1 MLGQTENVIPMMMM
15 MMRRL
20 NGLAS
25 NGENINI
32 ISTSFS
38 DKYDDVNNFK
48 KLGHVM
54 MDVSIQAQETVIEMN
69 NAETKNH
76 HQHNKANSCL

>member
-1 MLGQTENVIPMMMM
+1 MSGQTENVIPMMMM

-69 NAETKNH
+69 NAETK
-76 HQHNKANSCL
+76 KSSST